1 MEIIAVEAGPIATI
15 GYLVYDKS
23 SARAVIIDTPLES
36 STHFFSLLKE
46 KKLKLQ
52 AVLLTH
58 SHWDHVGDCAKII
71 KSTGTPVF
79 IHELDEYRLKNP
91 NNHSIVPLPFKI
103 EPATNIKHLND
114 RDVLKFGPIELE
126 VIHTPGH
133 TEGGVCFVEKNYKV
147 VFAGDTIFRESCGRV
162 DLPGGSMEL
171 ISRSINELIMS
182 LPDDFTIYSG
192 HGPAT
197 TVGHE
202 KTNNPFV
209 N

>member
-15 GYLVYDKS
+15 GYLVYDKK

-91 NNHSIVPLPFKI
+91 NNHSIVPLPI
-103 EPATNIKHLND
+103 QN
-114 RDVLKFGPIELE
+114 
-126 VIHTPGH
+126 
-133 TEGGVCFVEKNYKV
+133 
-147 VFAGDTIFRESCGRV
+147 
-162 DLPGGSMEL
+162 
-171 ISRSINELIMS
+171 
-182 LPDDFTIYSG
+182 
-192 HGPAT
+192 
-197 TVGHE
+197 
-202 KTNNPFV
+202 
-209 N
+209 

>member
-1 MEIIAVEAGPIATI
+1 
-15 GYLVYDKS
+15 L
-23 SARAVIIDTPLES
+23 
-36 STHFFSLLKE
+36 
-46 KKLKLQ
+46 
-52 AVLLTH
+52 
-58 SHWDHVGDCAKII
+58 
-71 KSTGTPVF
+71 
-79 IHELDEYRLKNP
+79 YR
-91 NNHSIVPLPFKI
+91 SPFKI

-133 TEGGVCFVEKNYKV
+133 TEGGVCFVEKNHKV
-147 VFAGDTIFRESCGRV
+147 IFAGDTIFRESCGRV
-162 DLPGGSMEL
+162 DLPGGSMQL
-171 ISRSINELIMS
+171 ISRSINELIML
-182 LPDDFTIYSG
+182 LPEDFTIYSG